1 MNYWKVI
8 WWNGNTLMETV
19 VYADAYSVV
28 SMASSQG
35 ASAYS
40 IVEMKRVPQSTQQQQ
55 IGSPV
60 WPSTN

>member
-8 WWNGNTLMETV
+8 WWNGSTLMETV
-19 VYADAYSVV
+19 VFADAYSVV

-35 ASAYS
+35 ASTYS

-60 WPSTN
+60 WPSTS